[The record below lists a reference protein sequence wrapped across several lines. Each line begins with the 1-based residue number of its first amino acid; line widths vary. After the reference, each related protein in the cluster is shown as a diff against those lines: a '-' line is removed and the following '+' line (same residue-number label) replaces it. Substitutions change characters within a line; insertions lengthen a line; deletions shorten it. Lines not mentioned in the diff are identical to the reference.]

1 MQFTTFSEG
10 IIVFLLKKK
19 KNDEHVFLTK
29 NKIVALKQEQFK
41 VTRRLVG
48 LQKLPPDVPGYE
60 VNLANII
67 TWAIREMWLHSF
79 ASSEVVSNLKADGRP
94 FFGKPQVVLWLYVPD
109 FLQ

>member
-1 MQFTTFSEG
+1 MQFTTFSEA
-10 IIVFLLKKK
+10 IIVFLLKK
-19 KNDEHVFLTK
+19 NDKRVFLTK

-41 VTRRLVG
+41 ATRRLVG

-79 ASSEVVSNLKADGRP
+79 ASPEVVSNLKADGRP

>member
-1 MQFTTFSEG
+1 MQFTTFSEA

-19 KNDEHVFLTK
+19 NDERVFLTK

-41 VTRRLVG
+41 ATRRLVG

-94 FFGKPQVVLWLYVPD
+94 FFGKPQVVLWLYEPNFV
-109 FLQ
+109 Q

>member
-1 MQFTTFSEG
+1 MK
-10 IIVFLLKKK
+10 LLLFCLLKK
-19 KNDEHVFLTK
+19 KNDEPVFLTK